1 VEGITS
7 SSTMKVSV
15 FNEALMLLSDRAI
28 FWETKKLLMVAD
40 LHLGKVNHFRKAG
53 IAVPLKAND
62 KNIETLI
69 SLILRVKPDRVIFLG
84 DLFHSHYNNE
94 WEVLRD
100 LISNF
105 LHVSFELVMGNHDI
119 LSAQQYAR
127 NKILIHTEALLEF
140 PFLLSH
146 HPLENF
152 PSNQYNIVGHIHPG
166 VQLVG
171 KGKQAVTL
179 PCFHFG
185 ERSGILPSFG
195 AFTGLAKIKPK
206 KNDQVYVIADNT
218 IIKV

>member
-1 VEGITS
+1 
-7 SSTMKVSV
+7 MKVSIFGEV
-15 FNEALMLLSDRAI
+15 LSLIPDRAI
-28 FWETKKLLMVAD
+28 FWETKKLLLLAD
-40 LHLGKVNHFRKAG
+40 LHLGKVNHFRRAG

-62 KNIETLI
+62 KNIEVLI
-69 SLILRVKPDRVIFLG
+69 HLILDTKPDRVVFLG

-105 LHVSFELVMGNHDI
+105 PFVSFELVMGNHDI
-119 LSAQQYAR
+119 LSMQQYTR
-127 NKILIHTEALLEF
+127 NRLTIHSDTLLES

-146 HPLENF
+146 YPLDTF
-152 PSNQYNIVGHIHPG
+152 PTDQYNLAGHVHPG
-166 VQLVG
+166 VQLIG

-185 ERSGILPSFG
+185 EHSGILPSFG

-206 KNDQVYVIADNT
+206 KNDQVYVIAENT

>member
-1 VEGITS
+1 
-7 SSTMKVSV
+7 MKVSIFGEV
-15 FNEALMLLSDRAI
+15 LSLIPDRAI
-28 FWETKKLLMVAD
+28 FWETKKLLLLAD
-40 LHLGKVNHFRKAG
+40 LHLGKVNHFRRSG

-62 KNIETLI
+62 KNIEVLI
-69 SLILRVKPDRVIFLG
+69 QLILDTKPERVVFLG

-94 WEVLRD
+94 WEVLRN

-105 LHVSFELVMGNHDI
+105 PFVSFELVMGNHDI
-119 LSAQQYAR
+119 LSVQQYTR
-127 NKILIHTEALLEF
+127 NRITIHSDTLLEF

-146 HPLENF
+146 HPLETF
-152 PSNQYNIVGHIHPG
+152 PTDQYNLAGHVHPG

-185 ERSGILPSFG
+185 EHSGILPSFG

-206 KNDQVYVIADNT
+206 KNDQVYVIADDS

>member
-1 VEGITS
+1 
-7 SSTMKVSV
+7 MRVSV
-15 FNEALMLLSDRAI
+15 FGEMLLLKPGRAI
-28 FWETKKLLMVAD
+28 FWETKKLLLLAD
-40 LHLGKVNHFRKAG
+40 LHLGKVNHFRRSG

-62 KNIETLI
+62 KNSEVLI
-69 SLILRVKPDRVIFLG
+69 QLILDTKPERVVFLG

-105 LHVSFELVMGNHDI
+105 PFISFELVMGNHDI
-119 LSAQQYAR
+119 LSAQQYFR
-127 NKILIHTEALLEF
+127 NRITIHSDTLLEF

-146 HPLENF
+146 HPLEIF
-152 PSNQYNIVGHIHPG
+152 PSDQYNLAGHIHPG
-166 VQLVG
+166 VKLVG
-171 KGKQAVTL
+171 RGKQAVTL

-195 AFTGLAKIKPK
+195 AFTGLARIKPK
-206 KNDQVYVIADNT
+206 KNDQVYIIADNT